1 MIYLQKLQVLLVV
14 IVIIITI
21 VMVKKQRKDKQ
32 KHTDVLRKN
41 NKATAAVN
49 AKADN
54 SAVSVPML
62 YYNQSSLQE
71 EDTGSK
77 DDNDADDGVYL
88 IPEAPPGLAVNTTVV
103 TTPNQSAY
111 SRETTLNNNGC
122 DDEADYLIPVSTNT
136 PKNQVNMSHSGHCFI
151 GFI

>member
-21 VMVKKQRKDKQ
+21 VVVIKQRKDKR
-32 KHTDVLRKN
+32 KHTDVLSKN
-41 NKATAAVN
+41 NKATAAVH

-54 SAVSVPML
+54 SAVSVPMFH
-62 YYNQSSLQE
+62 YNQSSLQE
-71 EDTGSK
+71 GVTGSK

-88 IPEAPPGLAVNTTVV
+88 IPEAPAGLAVNTTVV

-111 SRETTLNNNGC
+111 SRETTLNNTGC
-122 DDEADYLIPVSTNT
+122 DDEDEYLLPVSTNT
-136 PKNQVNMSHSGHCFI
+136 PKNQVNMSRSGNCFHLM
-151 GFI
+151 

>member
-1 MIYLQKLQVLLVV
+1 M
-14 IVIIITI
+14 
-21 VMVKKQRKDKQ
+21 
-32 KHTDVLRKN
+32 
-41 NKATAAVN
+41 N

-71 EDTGSK
+71 GVTGSK
-77 DDNDADDGVYL
+77 DDYDADDGVDM
-88 IPEAPPGLAVNTTVV
+88 IPEAPPGLYVTTTVV
-103 TTPNQSAY
+103 TTPDQSAY
-111 SRETTLNNNGC
+111 SRETTLDNNGC
-122 DDEADYLIPVSTNT
+122 DDEVEYLIPVSKNA